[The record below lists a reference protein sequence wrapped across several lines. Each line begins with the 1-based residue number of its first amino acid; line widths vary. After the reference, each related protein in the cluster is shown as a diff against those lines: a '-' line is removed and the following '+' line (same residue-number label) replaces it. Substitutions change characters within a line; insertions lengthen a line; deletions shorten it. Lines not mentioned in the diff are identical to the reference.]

1 MKHHVIYA
9 DPPWA
14 YNARNNQGTKFGGGV
29 HSHYPV
35 MGLEDIKNLGV
46 PSMCEDNA
54 VLFMWA
60 TFPRLPQAL
69 EVMAAWGFTYKTLG
83 FSWHKTNKDGSLFHG
98 VGSYAKSNCEVCL
111 FGTKGKV
118 GIVKKGQ
125 PIPDPKEK
133 LVVRSNFV
141 SSAINA
147 PKERHSKKPDEVRD
161 RIVELFG
168 DVSRIEL
175 FARKSSEG
183 WAVWGN
189 EVNEAV
195 EGTIT
200 KVEEIIERTVENEL
214 PKFRRHKIENG
225 TGYKN

>member
-1 MKHHVIYA
+1 M
-9 DPPWA
+9 
-14 YNARNNQGTKFGGGV
+14 
-29 HSHYPV
+29 
-35 MGLEDIKNLGV
+35 
-46 PSMCEDNA
+46 
-54 VLFMWA
+54 
-60 TFPRLPQAL
+60 
-69 EVMAAWGFTYKTLG
+69 
-83 FSWHKTNKDGSLFHG
+83 
-98 VGSYAKSNCEVCL
+98 
-111 FGTKGKV
+111 
-118 GIVKKGQ
+118 
-125 PIPDPKEK
+125 
-133 LVVRSNFV
+133 
-141 SSAINA
+141 
-147 PKERHSKKPDEVRD
+147 RD